1 AGMLQL
7 HPVKVYTV
15 SLISA
20 ASWSALYV
28 GSFSFVL
35 PFFS

>member
-1 AGMLQL
+1 
-7 HPVKVYTV
+7 
-15 SLISA
+15 SA

>member
-1 AGMLQL
+1 
-7 HPVKVYTV
+7 V

>member
-1 AGMLQL
+1 
-7 HPVKVYTV
+7 TV

>member
-1 AGMLQL
+1 
-7 HPVKVYTV
+7 
-15 SLISA
+15 A